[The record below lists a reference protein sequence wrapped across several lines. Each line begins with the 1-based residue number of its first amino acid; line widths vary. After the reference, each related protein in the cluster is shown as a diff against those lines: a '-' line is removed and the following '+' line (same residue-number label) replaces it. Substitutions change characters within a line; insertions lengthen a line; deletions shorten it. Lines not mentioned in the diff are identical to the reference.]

1 MGKKMMTIK
10 SKKDGRE
17 VKQKTKL
24 QELDV
29 RTKPI
34 PEILKA
40 EGDVDANMADTWFVI
55 IPKLKQFR
63 LLPDS
68 LGSCRQCVLRYG
80 LRCHEWS
87 CNGRTLRTT

>member
-1 MGKKMMTIK
+1 MGKKMLTIK

-17 VKQKTKL
+17 VKQKTNL

-40 EGDVDANMADTWFVI
+40 EGVVDANMADTWFVI

-68 LGSCRQCVLRYG
+68 LGCCRQCVL
-80 LRCHEWS
+80 WPVWAS
-87 CNGRTLRTT
+87 VS